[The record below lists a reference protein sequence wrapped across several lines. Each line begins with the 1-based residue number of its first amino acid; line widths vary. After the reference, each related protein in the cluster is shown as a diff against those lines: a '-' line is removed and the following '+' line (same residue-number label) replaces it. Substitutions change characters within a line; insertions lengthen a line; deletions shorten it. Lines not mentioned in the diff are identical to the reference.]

1 MDGCV
6 IAFVHIRIGA
16 CMGVWMYVYRN
27 VHVCTLAQVAFRSV
41 LICVRVCFCVRA
53 CMCQSVVGFHM
64 YAFCCALQ
72 LYCTAVA
79 LFDI

>member
-6 IAFVHIRIGA
+6 IAFVHIRMGA
-16 CMGVWMYVYRN
+16 CMGVWMYVYSN
-27 VHVCTLAQVAFRSV
+27 VHVCTL
-41 LICVRVCFCVRA
+41 VRVCFCVRA
-53 CMCQSVVGFHM
+53 CMCRSDVGFHI

-72 LYCTAVA
+72 LYWTAVA